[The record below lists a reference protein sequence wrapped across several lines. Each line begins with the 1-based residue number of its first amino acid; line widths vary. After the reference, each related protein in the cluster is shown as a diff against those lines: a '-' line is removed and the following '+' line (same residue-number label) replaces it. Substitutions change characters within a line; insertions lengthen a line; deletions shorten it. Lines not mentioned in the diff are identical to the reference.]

1 MNWVQQQCFKF
12 RHTTKDEGYI
22 FGTAKGSAMA
32 QYSLEAPQFK
42 TTLSGNLILC
52 GLNKF
57 QDDYFYFSLLMYSV
71 VMIIVDNENI

>member
-1 MNWVQQQCFKF
+1 
-12 RHTTKDEGYI
+12 
-22 FGTAKGSAMA
+22 MA

-57 QDDYFYFSLLMYSV
+57 QDYYFYFSLLVYNV